1 ETLVLLEKKLSQLFV
16 IVCFVKAGDGPV
28 SGGVVVFLPE
38 PPHAASVS
46 AATSRSTSP
55 LTTGKPRPPA
65 ASALPARRSAR
76 TGGRARRAAFARG
89 CAPTSRPSE
98 SRRTSRARA
107 AAAPPRR
114 RGRLPTS
121 TRRSSM

>member
-1 ETLVLLEKKLSQLFV
+1 LLASGLLAKPVTTCLKRSPFWRSRTLPETLVLLEKKLSQLFV

-38 PPHAASVS
+38 LPHAASVS

-89 CAPTSRPSE
+89 CAP
-98 SRRTSRARA
+98 
-107 AAAPPRR
+107 
-114 RGRLPTS
+114 
-121 TRRSSM
+121 